1 MSQTFSI
8 SELAAEF
15 AITTRAIRF
24 YEDKGLLSP
33 ERHGNTRI
41 YTRTDRTRLKLVL
54 RGKRL
59 GWPLD
64 EVKQLIELY
73 DTPKG
78 AGERRQL
85 QETLV
90 RLRQTREQLLMQ
102 QQALLESL
110 ADIEKLEVD
119 CVTQLSQSTEK
130 KRQSVTVVS
139 FEGDKQTTDGYGE
152 DDQPSVA
159 IAP

>member
-1 MSQTFSI
+1 MTQTFSI
-8 SELAAEF
+8 SELATEF

-33 ERHGNTRI
+33 ERLGNTRI

-78 AGERRQL
+78 DGERRQL
-85 QETLV
+85 QETV
-90 RLRQTREQLLMQ
+90 QRLRQTREQLLIQ

-110 ADIEKLEVD
+110 ADIEKLEVN
-119 CVTQLSQSTEK
+119 CMAQLSQSTEK
-130 KRQSVTVVS
+130 SPQPITVVPI
-139 FEGDKQTTDGYGE
+139 EN
-152 DDQPSVA
+152 
-159 IAP
+159 

>member
-8 SELAAEF
+8 SELATEF

-33 ERHGNTRI
+33 ERHGSTRV

-73 DTPKG
+73 DTPRG
-78 AGERRQL
+78 DGERRQL
-85 QETLV
+85 KETV
-90 RLRQTREQLLMQ
+90 QRLRLTREQLLIQ

-110 ADIEKLEVD
+110 ADIEKLELD
-119 CVTQLSQSTEK
+119 CMAQLSQSTE
-130 KRQSVTVVS
+130 RPQQPIPVVS
-139 FEGDKQTTDGYGE
+139 FESDSQTTDGCGE
-152 DDQPSVA
+152 NVQAS
-159 IAP
+159 IATLP

>member
-1 MSQTFSI
+1 MNQTFSI

-33 ERHGNTRI
+33 ERNGNKRI

-64 EVKQLIELY
+64 EVRQLIELY
-73 DTPKG
+73 DAPG
-78 AGERRQL
+78 DGEQRQL
-85 QETLV
+85 QETV
-90 RLRQTREQLLMQ
+90 RRLRQTREQLLNQ
-102 QQALLESL
+102 KQALLESL
-110 ADIEKLEVD
+110 ADIDKLEAN
-119 CVTQLSQSTEK
+119 CIAQLDQSQDQAG
-130 KRQSVTVVS
+130 QSVTVVT
-139 FEGDKQTTDGYGE
+139 FESDKHTNDGYGE
-152 DDQPSVA
+152 DIQPSRA
-159 IAP
+159 SAP